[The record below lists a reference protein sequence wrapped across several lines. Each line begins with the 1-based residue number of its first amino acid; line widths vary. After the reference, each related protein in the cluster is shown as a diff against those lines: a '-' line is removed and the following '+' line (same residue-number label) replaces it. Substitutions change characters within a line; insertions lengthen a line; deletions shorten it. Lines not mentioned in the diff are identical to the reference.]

1 MNHISQCRERAG
13 ISQVALYRRLNW
25 KQSRLANYESGVRHL
40 RLSDA
45 RLIVLA
51 LNELGANCTL
61 DEVFPPPLIAILKR
75 SEGEGHRADDAVN
88 SSSTQAGAA

>member
-1 MNHISQCRERAG
+1 MNLISQCRERAG

-40 RLSDA
+40 RLCDA
-45 RLIVLA
+45 RMIVVA

-61 DEVFPPPLIAILKR
+61 DEVFPPSMAAILNG
-75 SEGEGHRADDAVN
+75 SAVEQHRANDAVHA
-88 SSSTQAGAA
+88 SSNQAGAA